1 MLDIHFL
8 DLDQAILR
16 DSTSYIIIY
25 TFITSMILIDCST
38 PNDLVSTIGQFTE
51 SLTLSA
57 EELLKVCS
65 SFYTTILLILK
76 LF

>member
-1 MLDIHFL
+1 
-8 DLDQAILR
+8 
-16 DSTSYIIIY
+16 
-25 TFITSMILIDCST
+25 MILIDCST

-76 LF
+76 LFWKFKVGETFKLGFHLWVNVR